1 MLQIY
6 PTHDVH
12 TVAFGENYS
21 KFYEA
26 FQQGLSTPKASKSTP
41 STVPA
46 KRSAAASKHASKR
59 RRQDDRASLPHL
71 DQHQAR
77 VITAPRTA
85 ATKAKASLEAKSNEA
100 ASPSDV
106 ARKSPEP
113 PRQRSYSDAKGTS
126 LRMIIILQS
135 SLQVFMN
142 FTFNI
147 LLTTSFQNRAI
158 VQAKRRGYLRGKLG
172 IRYRRGEGTGVFERS
187 PKDRGV

>member
-26 FQQGLSTPKASKSTP
+26 FQQGVSTPKASKSTP

-46 KRSAAASKHASKR
+46 KRSAAASKQASKR
-59 RRQDDRASLPHL
+59 RRHDDRASLPHL

-77 VITAPRTA
+77 VITAQRTA

-100 ASPSDV
+100 ASLSDV

-113 PRQRSYSDAKGTS
+113 PRQRSYLDAKGIS
-126 LRMIIILQS
+126 LRIIIILQS
-135 SLQVFMN
+135 SLQVLKN
-142 FTFNI
+142 FTFYI
-147 LLTTSFQNRAI
+147 LLTTSSQYRAI
-158 VQAKRRGYLRGKLG
+158 GQAKRRGYLRGELG